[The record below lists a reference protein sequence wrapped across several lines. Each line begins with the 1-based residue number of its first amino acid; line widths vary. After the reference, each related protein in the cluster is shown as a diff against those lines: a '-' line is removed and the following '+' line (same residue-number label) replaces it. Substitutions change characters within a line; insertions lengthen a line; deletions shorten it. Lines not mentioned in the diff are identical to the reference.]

1 MLSKIQSY
9 GVLGIEGFPITVE
22 ADVANGLP
30 AFEVV
35 GLPDNAVREAKERVK
50 SAIRNSGFLMENR
63 KIVVNLAPADIRKEG
78 AAFDLPIAV
87 ALLAATGQIAME
99 QTEDYILLGEL
110 SLGGE
115 LKPVNGVLPIVMSA
129 VEKGNRR
136 FILPKDNAYEASL
149 IHEAEVFGVADLY
162 EAIKFMKGENS
173 VTPTVTDC
181 SSLFRQA
188 NVYAEDFSEV
198 RGQERVKRA
207 LEIAAAGGHNIL
219 IVGSPGSGK
228 SMLAKRLP
236 TILPDMTLQEAL
248 ETTKIHSVA
257 GTLRHDIPLVATRP
271 FMAPHHTTSTIS
283 LVGGGHQS
291 KPGTLPQAHNGV
303 LFLDELPEFKKDA
316 LEVMRQPLEDKKVTI
331 NRIQA
336 VNTYPCSVQLVA
348 AMNPCKCGW
357 YGDKTHMC
365 TCSSRDVQK
374 YVGRIS
380 GPLLDRIDI
389 RVESVVL
396 DYQTL
401 QQPPAES
408 SATIKERVNR
418 ARQLQQER
426 FAGTSV
432 NCNAQMNNRD
442 VEKYCV
448 LGADAAALLED
459 AYEKMDLSARGYIKI
474 LKVARTIADMDNSE
488 TISFSHIA
496 EAISYRE
503 TGLTP

>member
-1 MLSKIQSY
+1 MLAKVQSY
-9 GVLGIEGFPITVE
+9 GVLGIDGFPVTVE
-22 ADVANGLP
+22 ADVAAGLP
-30 AFEVV
+30 AFDVV

-63 KIVVNLAPADIRKEG
+63 KIVVNLAPANIRKEG

-87 ALLAATGQIAME
+87 ALLSATGQLPAE
-99 QTEDYILLGEL
+99 QTENFVLLGEL

-129 VEKGNRR
+129 VEKGQHR

-149 IHEAEVFGVADLY
+149 VDDAEIFGVSNLY
-162 EAIKFMKGENS
+162 EAVMFMKGQFP
-173 VTPTVTDC
+173 VAPLITDRV
-181 SSLFRQA
+181 SLFRQA

-236 TILPDMTLQEAL
+236 TILPDMTAQEAL

-257 GTLRHDIPLVATRP
+257 GTLRRDIPLIATRP

-291 KPGTLPQAHNGV
+291 KPGTLPMAHNGV

-331 NRIQA
+331 NRVQA

-408 SATIKERVNR
+408 SAVIKERVNR
-418 ARQLQQER
+418 ARKKQQAR
-426 FAGTSV
+426 FAGTGV
-432 NCNAQMNNRD
+432 NCNAQMSNRD
-442 VEKYCV
+442 VEAFCV
-448 LGADAAALLED
+448 LGEDAAALLAD
-459 AYEKMDLSARGYIKI
+459 AYEKMELSARGYIKI

-503 TGLTP
+503 VGINT